1 MQLITKELKT
11 QYEHFSAAQF
21 SPSLRSVYGW
31 NITFNLSYL
40 QLMCKKIN
48 GLLHSHEDHAK
59 SIHYLYKIYLPS
71 HIMTSFLDHY
81 DVKFQAQF

>member
-1 MQLITKELKT
+1 
-11 QYEHFSAAQF
+11 
-21 SPSLRSVYGW
+21 
-31 NITFNLSYL
+31 
-40 QLMCKKIN
+40 MCKKIN
-48 GLLHSHEDHAK
+48 GLLYSHEDHAK